1 MGAASSLPGKDPSM
15 KIDVFIRT
23 MTGINRMRYG
33 MFAAT
38 MERWKLDPN
47 ARIHFLVD
55 KHYREARFE
64 AEALAKSDPYLFSD
78 DDVLIHGKNWI
89 EKGTRVMLAHPEY
102 GAASTKSLIVNESPF
117 DTQPEQCDIFE
128 VRCVGAPLWMRK
140 GILQRDLP
148 EYLYVSECIEVDNY
162 MRKKGLKQ
170 GIINGIFHIH
180 IGHGFSTT
188 PEFIWGF

>member
-1 MGAASSLPGKDPSM
+1 MAGHPLM
-15 KIDVFIRT
+15 KIDCFIRT

-64 AEALAKSDPYLFSD
+64 AEALAKSDPYIFTD

-89 EKGTRVMLAHPEY
+89 ARGTDILLAHPDY

-117 DTQPEQCDIFE
+117 DTKEKECDIFP
-128 VRCVGAPLWMRK
+128 VPCVGAPMWMRK
-140 GILQRDLP
+140 GVLEEDLP
-148 EYLYVSECIEVDNY
+148 QYLFVSECIEIHNY
-162 MRKKGLKQ
+162 MKSKGYKQ
-170 GIINGIFHIH
+170 GIINGIFHVH

-188 PEFIWGF
+188 EEFVWGY